1 MENENKE
8 KKEKTILNDEQLK
21 EVDGGVMP
29 IYIPCKNLDTQ
40 VGCLRNQ
47 MCIWKG
53 GKCVNGWEVK

>member
-1 MENENKE
+1 ME
-8 KKEKTILNDEQLK
+8 KEKTILNDEQLK
-21 EVDGGVMP
+21 EVDGGIMP

-53 GKCVNGWEVK
+53 GKCVYGWEVK

>member
-21 EVDGGVMP
+21 EVEGGIMP
-29 IYIPCKNLDTQ
+29 IYIPCNKIETQ
-40 VGCLRNQ
+40 WACLRNQ

>member
-21 EVDGGVMP
+21 EVDGGIMP
-29 IYIPCKNLDTQ
+29 IYIPCNEINTQ
-40 VGCLRNQ
+40 VSCLRNK